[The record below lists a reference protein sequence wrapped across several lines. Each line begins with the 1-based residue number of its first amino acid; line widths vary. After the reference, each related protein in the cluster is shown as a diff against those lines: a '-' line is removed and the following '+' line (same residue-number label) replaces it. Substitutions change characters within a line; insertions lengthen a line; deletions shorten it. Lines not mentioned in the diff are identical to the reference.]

1 MAKVIKTM
9 NDKAQLEENGV
20 ILDGKWSLD
29 AYGCYKPKRA
39 LLRNYLL
46 DLDGTQAV
54 NRFRFLGCE
63 NCKTIPWHLVEQ
75 MVYHRAKLLFYK
87 VGHEFKLLP
96 FVANGELDEYGQMTK
111 GKPIPYNGAMK
122 DSTRDYGLIDSQEY
136 MIDYYG
142 DLAEINKEGKVEP
155 VGIERKGV
163 VLFDRQ
169 NGYTRNSG
177 LMPKSALQQI
187 MIDEIANR
195 LSFLNI
201 NLVNSQG
208 KNIILVKDPKTA
220 RAVQSQLQALYDS
233 NKSYSIMSSMFE
245 VQVINNEIDYQ
256 EQALWEDVMSWNNLR
271 LEGLGIDNNGLFNK
285 KERQLTI
292 ESSSDEEQTEVIT
305 DAFFEARKNFVK
317 NVIAVFGEDEDFKKQ
332 FKNFRVVDLRIEN
345 AKEKE
350 PEEEKEPE
358 DEGFDYSKGVMV

>member
-1 MAKVIKTM
+1 MAKIKTM

-20 ILDGKWSLD
+20 VLDGKWALD
-29 AYGCYKPKRA
+29 AFGCYKPKRQ
-39 LLRNYLL
+39 LLRQYLM

-54 NRFRFLGCE
+54 NRFKFLGCE
-63 NCKTIPWHLVEQ
+63 KCKSIPWHLVEQ
-75 MVYHRAKLLFYK
+75 MEYHRAKLLFHK

-111 GKPIPYNGAMK
+111 GKPVPYNGSAK
-122 DSTRDYGLIDSQEY
+122 STNYEIVNSKEY
-136 MIDYYG
+136 SIDYYG
-142 DLAEINKEGKVEP
+142 DLTELDKDGKPQPVLVEN
-155 VGIERKGV
+155 KGV
-163 VLFDRQ
+163 VFFDRM
-169 NGYTRNSG
+169 NGFTRNSN
-177 LMPKSALQQI
+177 LMPKCALQQVV
-187 MIDEIANR
+187 IDEIANR

-208 KNIILVKDPKTA
+208 KNIILVKDPKSA
-220 RAVQSQLQALYDS
+220 KAVERQLQSIYNSD
-233 NKSYSIMSSMFE
+233 KSYSVVKSMFE

-305 DAFFEARKNFVK
+305 DAFFEARKEFVK
-317 NVIAVFGEDEDFKKQ
+317 NVIAVFGDDPDFKEQ
-332 FKNFRVVDLRIEN
+332 FDNFRVVDLRIEN

-350 PEEEKEPE
+350 PEQPVE
-358 DEGFDYSKGVMV
+358 DEEYNDEGVLV